1 MCFGEPKLLTSSNYK
16 IWVEHSAPDRMRGM
30 SNEIEGPA
38 CC

>member
-16 IWVEHSAPDRMRGM
+16 IWVEHSALDRMRGM
-30 SNEIEGPA
+30 RNEIEGPA